1 MPVGRSD
8 ADFTAFVVARRGQ
21 LRRLAYALCGDWH
34 AADDLVQTALAKVYV
49 AWPRLRRVEATES
62 YARRVIVRAVVDESR
77 RPWRREQSSAA
88 LPERGRDDVVAERDD
103 LVTALQLLPAMQR
116 RCVVLRHWLDL
127 SVDDTARELGI
138 SPGTVKSHTSR
149 ALARLGELLAD
160 EERTTRGP
168 Y

>member
-1 MPVGRSD
+1 MSIGRSD
-8 ADFTAFVVARRGQ
+8 ADFTAFVVARRGH

-49 AWPRLRRVEATES
+49 AWPRLRRTEATEA

-77 RPWRREQSSAA
+77 RPWRREQSV
-88 LPERGRDDVVAERDD
+88 LVVPDRGREDVVMECDD
-103 LVTALQLLPAMQR
+103 LVNALQLLPPMQR

-127 SVDDTARELGI
+127 SVAQTAEELSI

-149 ALARLGELLAD
+149 ALARLGELLVD
-160 EERTTRGP
+160 EERTTP
-168 Y
+168 